1 MKITRTVFLSLIAIA
16 GLTSC
21 SEEHLS
27 EEELKIARENIEK
40 HSNDPTSIYS
50 WGNISP
56 WRNHWNNTSFY
67 SKPFPSAQ
75 IGKSMIAEEK
85 QNLENRFS
93 GKIK

>member
-1 MKITRTVFLSLIAIA
+1 MKISRTVFLLLIAVA
-16 GLTSC
+16 GLSSC

-27 EEELKIARENIEK
+27 EEELKTARENIER
-40 HSNDPTSIYS
+40 HYTNPRSIYS
-50 WGNISP
+50 LGNISP
-56 WRNHWNNTSFY
+56 WKDHWNNTFY
-67 SKPFPSAQ
+67 PKPFSSAQ

>member
-1 MKITRTVFLSLIAIA
+1 MKTTRTVFLSLIAIA

-27 EEELKIARENIEK
+27 EEELKTARENIEK
-40 HSNDPTSIYS
+40 YSNNPRSIYS

-56 WRNHWNNTSFY
+56 WKDHWNNTFY
-67 SKPFPSAQ
+67 PKTFSPAQ
-75 IGKSMIAEEK
+75 IGKSVIAEEK
-85 QNLENRFS
+85 QNLEYRFP

>member
-1 MKITRTVFLSLIAIA
+1 MKIARTIILVLIAGA
-16 GLTSC
+16 GVASC

-27 EEELKIARENIEK
+27 EEELKTARENIEK
-40 HSNDPTSIYS
+40 HYNNPKSIYS

-56 WRNHWNNTSFY
+56 WKDHWNNTFY
-67 SKPFPSAQ
+67 PKTFSPSR

-93 GKIK
+93 EKIK

>member
-1 MKITRTVFLSLIAIA
+1 MKISRTVFLLLIAVA
-16 GLTSC
+16 GLSSC

-27 EEELKIARENIEK
+27 EEELKTARENIEK
-40 HSNDPTSIYS
+40 HYTNPRSIYS

-56 WRNHWNNTSFY
+56 WKDHWNNTFYPKSF
-67 SKPFPSAQ
+67 SSAQ

>member
-1 MKITRTVFLSLIAIA
+1 MKITRTIFLILIAGA
-16 GLTSC
+16 ALASC

-27 EEELKIARENIEK
+27 EEELKTARENIEK
-40 HSNDPTSIYS
+40 HYNNPKSIYS

-56 WRNHWNNTSFY
+56 WKNHWNNTFY
-67 SKPFPSAQ
+67 PKPFSPAQ

>member
-1 MKITRTVFLSLIAIA
+1 MKIIRTVPLVFIAIA

-27 EEELKIARENIEK
+27 EEELKTARENIER
-40 HSNDPTSIYS
+40 HYTNPRSIYS

-56 WRNHWNNTSFY
+56 WKDHWNNISYPKTFSPGQVGR
-67 SKPFPSAQ
+67 S
-75 IGKSMIAEEK
+75 IIAEEK
-85 QNLENRFS
+85 LNVENRFS

>member
-1 MKITRTVFLSLIAIA
+1 MKISRTVFFLLITVA
-16 GLTSC
+16 GLSSC

-27 EEELKIARENIEK
+27 EEELKTARENIEK
-40 HSNDPTSIYS
+40 HYTNPRSIYS

-56 WRNHWNNTSFY
+56 WKDHWNNTFY
-67 SKPFPSAQ
+67 PKTFSSAQ

>member
-1 MKITRTVFLSLIAIA
+1 MKITRTIFLILIAGA
-16 GLTSC
+16 ALASC

-27 EEELKIARENIEK
+27 EEELKTARENIEK
-40 HSNDPTSIYS
+40 HYNNPKSIYS

-56 WRNHWNNTSFY
+56 WKDHWNNTFY
-67 SKPFPSAQ
+67 PKTFSPAQ

>member
-1 MKITRTVFLSLIAIA
+1 MKIARIVFLVFIAIA

-27 EEELKIARENIEK
+27 EEELKTARENIER
-40 HSNDPTSIYS
+40 HYTNPRSIYS

-56 WRNHWNNTSFY
+56 WKDHWYNTSYPKNF
-67 SKPFPSAQ
+67 SPGQ
-75 IGKSMIAEEK
+75 VGKSMIAEEK
-85 QNLENRFS
+85 QNLEKHFS

>member
-1 MKITRTVFLSLIAIA
+1 MKITRTVFLSLIAVA
-16 GLTSC
+16 GLVSC

-27 EEELKIARENIEK
+27 DEELKTARENIEK
-40 HSNDPTSIYS
+40 SYNNPKSIYS

-56 WRNHWNNTSFY
+56 WKDHGNNTFY
-67 SKPFPSAQ
+67 PKPFSSAQ

>member
-1 MKITRTVFLSLIAIA
+1 MKIIRAVFLSLIAIA
-16 GLTSC
+16 GLISC

-27 EEELKIARENIEK
+27 EEELKTARENIEK
-40 HSNDPTSIYS
+40 HYTNPRSIYS

-56 WRNHWNNTSFY
+56 WRDHNTFY
-67 SKPFPSAQ
+67 PKTFSPPQ
-75 IGKSMIAEEK
+75 IGKSIIAEEK